1 MGSQA
6 QVVEKFILKQPE
18 NKILTANKIYG
29 QLPEHFSEQAFYQ
42 TLTRLTQKGVLELEY
57 K

>member
-29 QLPEHFSEQAFYQ
+29 QLPEHFLNKLFIRLLPGSRKRGFY
-42 TLTRLTQKGVLELEY
+42 VI
-57 K
+57 

>member
-29 QLPEHFSEQAFYQ
+29 QLPEHFSEQAF
-42 TLTRLTQKGVLELEY
+42 
-57 K
+57 